1 MSIELPQTEKRKK
14 LISNLYVTLAIVA
27 VLAIVGLFIG
37 LIIWVAQ
44 NWATEVEVIRDIF
57 IIALAIE
64 SCLFGIVLIF
74 LLISLIRLI
83 NMIEFE
89 IKPILEQTNETV
101 STLRG
106 TTTFVS
112 QKVVKPVVKATGYL
126 AGFKR
131 GVTVLFGNR
140 RRNLPD

>member
-1 MSIELPQTEKRKK
+1 MSNELSQIEKRQK
-14 LISNLYVTLAIVA
+14 LISTLYIILAVVAIVA
-27 VLAIVGLFIG
+27 IAGFFIG
-37 LIIWVAQ
+37 VTVWAAS
-44 NWATEVEVIRDIF
+44 NWAVEIEVIRDIF

-83 NMIEFE
+83 NLVEFE

-101 STLRG
+101 RTLRG

-112 QKVVKPVVKATGYL
+112 EKVVKPVTKASGYI
-126 AGFKR
+126 AGLKR
-131 GVTVLFGNR
+131 GAAVLFGNPR
-140 RRNLPD
+140 KNLD

>member
-1 MSIELPQTEKRKK
+1 MNVELPQTEKRKK
-14 LISNLYVTLAIVA
+14 LISNLYVALAIIA
-27 VLAIVGLFIG
+27 LLAIIGLFIG
-37 LIIWVAQ
+37 LIIWIAQ

-112 QKVVKPVVKATGYL
+112 QKVVKPVAKATGYL
-126 AGFKR
+126 VGFKR
-131 GVTVLFGNR
+131 GVTVLFGNP

>member
-1 MSIELPQTEKRKK
+1 MSVELPQTEKRKK
-14 LISNLYVTLAIVA
+14 LISNLYVTLAVVA

-37 LIIWVAQ
+37 LIVWVAQ

-112 QKVVKPVVKATGYL
+112 QKVVKPVAKATGYL
-126 AGFKR
+126 VGFKR
-131 GVTVLFGNR
+131 GVTVLLGNS

>member
-1 MSIELPQTEKRKK
+1 MNVELPQTEKRKK
-14 LISNLYVTLAIVA
+14 LISNLYVALAIIA
-27 VLAIVGLFIG
+27 LLAIIGLFIG
-37 LIIWVAQ
+37 LIIWIAQ

-112 QKVVKPVVKATGYL
+112 QKVVKPVAKATGYL

-131 GVTVLFGNR
+131 GVTVLFGNP

>member
-1 MSIELPQTEKRKK
+1 MSNDLPHTERRNK
-14 LISNLYVTLAIVA
+14 LVSNLYIVLAIIAIVA
-27 VLAIVGLFIG
+27 IAGLFIG
-37 LIIWVAQ
+37 VTIWAAS
-44 NWATEVEVIRDIF
+44 NWPAEIEVIRDIF

-101 STLRG
+101 SNLRG
-106 TTTFVS
+106 VTTFVS
-112 QKVVKPVVKATGYL
+112 QKVVRPVAKATGYI
-126 AGFKR
+126 AGLKR
-131 GVTVLFGNR
+131 GAAALFGNPR
-140 RRNLPD
+140 KNLPD

>member
-14 LISNLYVTLAIVA
+14 LISNLYVTLAVVA

-37 LIIWVAQ
+37 LIVWVAQ

-112 QKVVKPVVKATGYL
+112 QKVVKPVAKATGYL
-126 AGFKR
+126 VGFKR
-131 GVTVLFGNR
+131 GVAVLLGNP

>member
-1 MSIELPQTEKRKK
+1 MSNELLRNEKRQK
-14 LISNLYVTLAIVA
+14 LVSNLYIVLAVVA
-27 VLAIVGLFIG
+27 VVAIVGFFIG
-37 LIIWVAQ
+37 VTIWAAS
-44 NWATEVEVIRDIF
+44 NWPAEIEVIRDIF

-83 NMIEFE
+83 NLVEYE

-106 TTTFVS
+106 TTKFVS
-112 QKVVKPVVKATGYL
+112 EKVVKPVAKASGYL
-126 AGFKR
+126 AGIKR
-131 GVTVLFGNR
+131 GAAVLFGNPR
-140 RRNLPD
+140 KHLD